1 MNPIKFLGL
10 VAFGY
15 LGLIMVFGP
24 NNPKTD
30 ETSPTVPPAVSR
42 TVVLHTLPDDL
53 VEARDLAIAE
63 QMAMETSTTSTMPPE
78 TTTTLVRIAEI
89 DPDTKCQEWLPL
101 AVKMGWPNRTEV
113 LQTLGRV
120 IWKESRCQAISVDSE
135 WFNGHDYGL
144 TQINQIHE
152 EWLSEMGWTLDDMAV
167 PSSNLRF
174 AYLLWQA
181 GEDAGRCGW
190 KPWSI
195 SC

>member
-1 MNPIKFLGL
+1 MNPFKFLAL
-10 VAFGY
+10 VALSYFTLVLIFGQSSES
-15 LGLIMVFGP
+15 LP
-24 NNPKTD
+24 
-30 ETSPTVPPAVSR
+30 EPTVRIPQ
-42 TVVLHTLPDDL
+42 TVQIVPLTQEQEDQR
-53 VEARDLAIAE
+53 EAEIHQ
-63 QMAMETSTTSTMPPE
+63 QMAEENATIYDEPVETSTT
-78 TTTTLVRIAEI
+78 LVELARI

-101 AVKMGWPNRTEV
+101 AVEMGWPNRTEV

-120 IWKESRCQAISVDSE
+120 MWKESRCQAISADSE

-174 AYLLWQA
+174 AFLLWNAREEA
-181 GEDAGRCGW
+181 GKCGW
-190 KPWSI
+190 QPWSI